1 MSVTTYLE
9 TRSHKV
15 LRRNAIR
22 GRFFMAQDGASREA
36 VLEGTIHGLIAGR

>member
-22 GRFFMAQDGASREA
+22 GRFSKAQEGAARKA
-36 VLEGTIHGLIAGR
+36 VLEGAIRGLIVRR